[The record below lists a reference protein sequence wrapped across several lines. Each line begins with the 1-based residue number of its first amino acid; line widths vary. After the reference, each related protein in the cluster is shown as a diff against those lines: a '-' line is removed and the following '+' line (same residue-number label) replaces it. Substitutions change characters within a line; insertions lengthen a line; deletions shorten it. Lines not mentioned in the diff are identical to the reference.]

1 MKTTENQPQEYAA
14 RWIPVTEKLPDST
27 EKVLCLMKSNRAIV
41 GGFIFLNQD
50 GRSEVATS
58 PDFHFEDYEN
68 YEPTHWLP
76 IPPAPEI

>member
-1 MKTTENQPQEYAA
+1 
-14 RWIPVTEKLPDST
+14 
-27 EKVLCLMKSNRAIV
+27 MKSNRAIV

-50 GRSEVATS
+50 GHAEVATS

-76 IPPAPEI
+76 IPPTPEI